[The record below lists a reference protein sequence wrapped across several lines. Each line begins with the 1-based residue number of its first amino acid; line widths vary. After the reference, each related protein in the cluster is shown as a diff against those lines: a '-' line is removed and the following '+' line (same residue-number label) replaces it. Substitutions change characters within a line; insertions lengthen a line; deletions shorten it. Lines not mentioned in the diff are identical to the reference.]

1 MEIQAADSALRP
13 VAFTPQPSV
22 HAQAREAA
30 LACGY
35 HLSGHHLRT
44 QIDLD
49 KAPSAPVWLEGSP
62 CEPCTLVQTPALCT
76 PLSRRPLPNPAM
88 YLSRSTSGKAL

>member
-13 VAFTPQPSV
+13 GAFTLQPSL

-35 HLSGHHLRT
+35 HLSGHHLRM

-49 KAPSAPVWLEGSP
+49 KACGQRGST
-62 CEPCTLVQTPALCT
+62 CEPCTLAQTPALCT